1 MNEPRPRAPG
11 LAALTLL
18 EARRLLLRRSYLAL
32 LALATLA
39 PLLVAL
45 LIRAPLQHIAAV
57 LHIPRRILENV
68 WLAMLGSTQALGPLA
83 AGGPVA
89 AGLPLGGA
97 TAYAWIIA
105 PILAATITAGDLAEG
120 RLQLLAARPVTRNRL
135 LAAKLLALEASLAAL
150 YLSSAASA
158 YLAASIV
165 FGPQSRPW
173 LAPVYAAALAA
184 AQAPLVLATMTI
196 GLRLKRPA
204 AAALLGILLYFAGSL
219 ASAAPMIAA
228 IQAVSHGNPQ
238 ALREAL
244 DQVQLL
250 NMVEPLH
257 AAPAIAR
264 TILDAAIA
272 GLDAHP
278 EIGITA
284 ALTVASSHTYAE
296 LLGYAAAAQAAAT
309 ATLYAAALLAFRR
322 QTL

>member
-1 MNEPRPRAPG
+1 MESRGPRAPS

-45 LIRAPLQHIAAV
+45 LLRAPLQHIAAL
-57 LHIPRRILENV
+57 LHLPRSMLENT
-68 WLAMLGSTQALGPLA
+68 WLAMLGSSRALGPFA
-83 AGGPVA
+83 AGGLA
-89 AGLPLGGA
+89 ALGLSLGGA

-105 PILAATITAGDLAEG
+105 SILAATATAGDIAEG

-158 YLAASIV
+158 YLAASIALT
-165 FGPQSRPW
+165 PQSRPW
-173 LAPVYAAALAA
+173 LAPVYAATLAA
-184 AQAPLVLATMTI
+184 AQAPLVLATMAI
-196 GLRLKRPA
+196 GLKLRRPA
-204 AAALLGILLYFAGSL
+204 AAALLGIMLYFAGSL
-219 ASAAPMIAA
+219 VSTAPMITA

-238 ALREAL
+238 ALRAAL
-244 DQVQLL
+244 EEVELL
-250 NMVEPLH
+250 GVTEPLH

-264 TILDAAIA
+264 TLLDAAIA
-272 GLDAHP
+272 GLNSHP
-278 EIGITA
+278 EIRITP
-284 ALTVASSHTYAE
+284 ALTIASSHTYAQ
-296 LLGYAAAAQAAAT
+296 LLAYAAASQAAAT
-309 ATLYAAALLAFRR
+309 AALYAAALLVFQR